1 MSHSK
6 AFSQCSFSDIALAIS
21 VNASA
26 SRVLELYEFGD
37 IFSALRNAAL
47 TEAVLLRHPL
57 VRDGSGL
64 KCDGS
69 AWSKRAWCGMLRDL
83 FDTGINPTFGVS
95 DAAILR
101 LYLVCKE
108 WAKCG
113 HVQLTPMF
121 EYHDLFLG
129 KVLRVPFVC
138 HLQIVSPLML
148 VKPALTFARVHAALS
163 TALHQPPSPFGCVQV
178 ALWPSQRVRFMFGFA
193 VKACDRASTAP
204 ASSHVNFRT
213 VLRWRACM
221 LQHVMAGYVCK
232 VEVRLLLRSSARCLL
247 Y

>member
-6 AFSQCSFSDIALAIS
+6 AFAQCSFSDIALAIS

-26 SRVLELYEFGD
+26 SRVFELNTNGD
-37 IFSALRNAAL
+37 IFPVLRNAAL
-47 TEAVLLRHPL
+47 VEAVLLRHPL

-69 AWSKRAWCGMLRDL
+69 AWSKRAWCSMLREL
-83 FDTGINPTFGVS
+83 FDTGISSVFRVS

-101 LYLVCKE
+101 VYLVCKE

-121 EYHDLFLG
+121 EYHDRFLG
-129 KVLRVPFVC
+129 KVLRVPFVF
-138 HLQIVSPLML
+138 HLQIVSPLVL
-148 VKPALTFARVHAALS
+148 IKPALSFARGRA
-163 TALHQPPSPFGCVQV
+163 ALHQPPSPFGCVQV

-232 VEVRLLLRSSARCLL
+232 VEVRLLLRSSARFLL